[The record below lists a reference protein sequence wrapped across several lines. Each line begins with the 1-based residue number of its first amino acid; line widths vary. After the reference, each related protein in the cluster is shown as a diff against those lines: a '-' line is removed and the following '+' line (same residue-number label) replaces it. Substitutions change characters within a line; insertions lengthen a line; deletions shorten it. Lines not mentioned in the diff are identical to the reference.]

1 MFDLFRS
8 RAKAV
13 RYLLGGLLGIV
24 ALSMVVTLIPGYG
37 TPSANQ
43 EQVVA
48 EVDNEQIT
56 TRQVQALI
64 QNVLRSKRVPQE
76 MIQHYVPQII
86 DQMITER
93 AIAFQAKRMGFR
105 VSDDDVANAIR
116 SMLPQMLGPGE
127 FNPALYAQYLQQQ
140 GLTVNEFEKNIRT
153 NLMLL
158 KLQNLA
164 LEGTIVTPQ
173 EVEQEYH
180 RKNDKV
186 KVDYVAWTPKDLR
199 SQVNVTSDEIQT
211 FFNQN
216 KSEFRTPERRSFHL
230 LVADEAKI
238 GASIEASEADLRT
251 AYSQNL
257 DRFRSPESV
266 KVRHILIKT
275 SDKPKEEV
283 AKLEAKANDL
293 LKQLRGGADFAA
305 LAKQYS
311 EDPGSKDKGGV
322 YEGVVRGQMV
332 PAFEQAAFGR
342 KPKEIG
348 DLVRTEYGLHILEV
362 LEKQPAKVKPF
373 EEVKAELAT
382 ERKREAVFTKM
393 QQSIEQ
399 ARAELAKAPQS
410 AAQIAAKY
418 GLAYADVQNAGKG
431 DPVQEV
437 GVNPELEAN
446 LASLR
451 AGEVSPVLQVSPSK
465 LAVAAVTNV
474 QPAKPATLAEV
485 EGQIRELVTNR
496 KLGQLTEQKVRE
508 TMDRIKSMQGTDL
521 SAIAK
526 AIGGEVRSTQLF
538 SSEGAADGIGPA
550 SYLREAFE
558 KPAGSVLAPFNLGN
572 QIFVA
577 KVTEKQVADASALAA
592 TRDQVLLTLKQK
604 KAQERKELF
613 EDGLLTTLIKEGK
626 VKKNQDTIKRLVTQY
641 VG

>member
-199 SQVNVTSDEIQT
+199 SQVNVTPDEIQT
-211 FFNQN
+211 FFSQN

-238 GASIEASEADLRT
+238 GATIEASEVDLRT

-275 SDKPKEEV
+275 SDKPKEEA

-342 KPKEIG
+342 NPKEIG

-431 DPVQEV
+431 DPIQEV

-474 QPAKPATLAEV
+474 QPAKPAALTEV

-550 SYLREAFE
+550 SYLREAFV
-558 KPAGSVLAPFNLGN
+558 KPAGSMLAPFNLGN

>member
-56 TRQVQALI
+56 IRQVQALI

-105 VSDDDVANAIR
+105 VSDEDVANAIR

-140 GLTVNEFEKNIRT
+140 GLTVNEFEQNIRT

-199 SQVNVTSDEIQT
+199 SQVNVTPEEIQT
-211 FFNQN
+211 FYNQN

-283 AKLEAKANDL
+283 GKA
-293 LKQLRGGADFAA
+293 R
-305 LAKQYS
+305 S
-311 EDPGSKDKGGV
+311 ES
-322 YEGVVRGQMV
+322 ERS
-332 PAFEQAAFGR
+332 
-342 KPKEIG
+342 
-348 DLVRTEYGLHILEV
+348 
-362 LEKQPAKVKPF
+362 
-373 EEVKAELAT
+373 VKAT
-382 ERKREAVFTKM
+382 SRRRGF
-393 QQSIEQ
+393 
-399 ARAELAKAPQS
+399 R
-410 AAQIAAKY
+410 
-418 GLAYADVQNAGKG
+418 G
-431 DPVQEV
+431 
-437 GVNPELEAN
+437 
-446 LASLR
+446 
-451 AGEVSPVLQVSPSK
+451 AGETIL
-465 LAVAAVTNV
+465 
-474 QPAKPATLAEV
+474 
-485 EGQIRELVTNR
+485 R
-496 KLGQLTEQKVRE
+496 
-508 TMDRIKSMQGTDL
+508 
-521 SAIAK
+521 
-526 AIGGEVRSTQLF
+526 RSRL
-538 SSEGAADGIGPA
+538 
-550 SYLREAFE
+550 
-558 KPAGSVLAPFNLGN
+558 
-572 QIFVA
+572 
-577 KVTEKQVADASALAA
+577 
-592 TRDQVLLTLKQK
+592 
-604 KAQERKELF
+604 ER
-613 EDGLLTTLIKEGK
+613 
-626 VKKNQDTIKRLVTQY
+626 
-641 VG
+641 

>member
-1 MFDLFRS
+1 
-8 RAKAV
+8 
-13 RYLLGGLLGIV
+13 
-24 ALSMVVTLIPGYG
+24 
-37 TPSANQ
+37 
-43 EQVVA
+43 
-48 EVDNEQIT
+48 
-56 TRQVQALI
+56 
-64 QNVLRSKRVPQE
+64 
-76 MIQHYVPQII
+76 
-86 DQMITER
+86 
-93 AIAFQAKRMGFR
+93 
-105 VSDDDVANAIR
+105 
-116 SMLPQMLGPGE
+116 
-127 FNPALYAQYLQQQ
+127 
-140 GLTVNEFEKNIRT
+140 
-153 NLMLL
+153 
-158 KLQNLA
+158 
-164 LEGTIVTPQ
+164 
-173 EVEQEYH
+173 
-180 RKNDKV
+180 
-186 KVDYVAWTPKDLR
+186 
-199 SQVNVTSDEIQT
+199 
-211 FFNQN
+211 
-216 KSEFRTPERRSFHL
+216 
-230 LVADEAKI
+230 
-238 GASIEASEADLRT
+238 
-251 AYSQNL
+251 
-257 DRFRSPESV
+257 
-266 KVRHILIKT
+266 
-275 SDKPKEEV
+275 
-283 AKLEAKANDL
+283 
-293 LKQLRGGADFAA
+293 
-305 LAKQYS
+305 
-311 EDPGSKDKGGV
+311 
-322 YEGVVRGQMV
+322 MV

-431 DPVQEV
+431 DPIQEV

-446 LASLR
+446 LASFGR
-451 AGEVSPVLQVSPSK
+451 AKSPLFFRCRLSK

-474 QPAKPATLAEV
+474 QPAKPAALAEV

-508 TMDRIKSMQGTDL
+508 TMDRIKSMQGSDL

-558 KPAGSVLAPFNLGN
+558 KPAGSMLAPFNLGN

-577 KVTEKQVADASALAA
+577 KVTEKQVADAAALAA